1 MLAPLPAA
9 EISVL
14 ATTLAEGLVETRDFF
29 SAATIYLD
37 YLHDI
42 QTAVRVFCKGYYFS
56 DAIRLVS
63 LRQQPELLEGVVDVG
78 LIEGLTSMTELLAD
92 CKGQLGAQVPRL
104 RELRQ
109 KKAEDPRMLPTPY
122 L

>member
-29 SAATIYLD
+29 SAATIYFD

-42 QTAVRVFCKGYYFS
+42 QTAVRVFCKGYHFS

>member
-37 YLHDI
+37 YLYDI

-78 LIEGLTSMTELLAD
+78 LIEGLASMTELLAD